1 MKLWSSGLVLVAAA
15 LFLGGC
21 AAKVTTPYTPVNPQ
35 DLGPKVAAGE
45 YEAKVDNFL
54 LLLDSSSSM
63 SRPHTTGTRYE
74 TAQGLAAGLNE
85 TLPELSWSA
94 GVRAFGPHFVAPFK
108 RSALVYGM
116 TPHKRADLAASLDT
130 IKGPAGT
137 TPLATALTKSGDD
150 LAPLAGK
157 SALVIFTDGEVE
169 SDVDVFRAAAQ
180 LRNRFEDRL
189 CVYPVMVGDS
199 AAGSRMLEKLVENSA
214 CGFVSRADELASGDA
229 LAAFATE
236 AFLQKAPPA
245 PVVVAPPPPP
255 PVVKEPVFR
264 TETVRLEVNFAFDSA
279 EIRPDESGDLA
290 RFAEFIRK
298 YPEKISTVEIAGH
311 TCNIGPADYNQSL
324 SQRRAE
330 SVVKYL
336 IDKHSVDQALLKAK
350 GYGMTKPIASNETP
364 EGREQNRRVEGVISV
379 EVKEK

>member
-21 AAKVTTPYTPVNPQ
+21 GAKVTTPYTPVTPE
-35 DLGPKVAAGE
+35 DLGPRVAAGE

-54 LLLDSSSSM
+54 LLLDGSSSM
-63 SRPHTTGTRYE
+63 ARPHTTGTRYE
-74 TAQGLAAGLNE
+74 TAQGLAASLNE

-94 GVRAFGPHFVAPFK
+94 GVRAFGPRFASASK

-116 TPHKRADLAASLDT
+116 TPHNRADLAAALDT
-130 IKGPAGT
+130 IEGPAGT
-137 TPLATALTKSGDD
+137 TPLAAALTRSGDD

-169 SDVDVFRAAAQ
+169 SADDVLRAGAQ

-199 AAGSRMLEKLVENSA
+199 AAGSRMLERLVDNSA
-214 CGFVSRADELASGDA
+214 CGFVSRADELASGKA

-245 PVVVAPPPPP
+245 PVAVAP

-264 TETVRLEVNFAFDSA
+264 TETVRLAVNFVFNSA
-279 EIRPDESGDLA
+279 EIRPDESDDLA
-290 RFAEFIRK
+290 RFAEFLKK

-311 TCNIGPADYNQSL
+311 TCNMGPAAYNQRL

-336 IDKHSVDQALLKAK
+336 VDNHGVDPALLKAK
-350 GYGMTKPIASNETP
+350 GYGMTKPIASNDTP
-364 EGREQNRRVEGVISV
+364 EGREQNRRVEAVISV
-379 EVKEK
+379 EVKENK

>member
-1 MKLWSSGLVLVAAA
+1 MKILSCGFALVAAA
-15 LFLGGC
+15 LILGGC
-21 AAKVTTPYTPVNPQ
+21 AAKVTTPYTPVTHK

-94 GVRAFGPHFVAPFK
+94 GVRAFGPHFARPFK

-116 TPHKRADLAASLDT
+116 TPHKRADLAAALDT
-130 IKGPAGT
+130 IPGPAGT

-169 SDVDVFRAAAQ
+169 SADDVLRAAAQ

-199 AAGSRMLEKLVENSA
+199 TAGSIMLERLVENSA

-245 PVVVAPPPPP
+245 PVAVAPP
-255 PVVKEPVFR
+255 VAKEPVFR
-264 TETVRLEVNFAFDSA
+264 TETVRLAVNFAFDSA
-279 EIRPDESGDLA
+279 EIRPDERDDLA
-290 RFAEFIRK
+290 RFADFLKK

-311 TCNIGPADYNQSL
+311 TCNMGPAAYNLGL

-330 SVVKYL
+330 SVVKHL
-336 IDKHSVDQALLKAK
+336 VDNHGVDPALLKAK
-350 GYGMTKPIASNETP
+350 GYGMTKPIASNDTP
-364 EGREQNRRVEGVISV
+364 EGREQNRRVEAVISV
-379 EVKEK
+379 EVKENK